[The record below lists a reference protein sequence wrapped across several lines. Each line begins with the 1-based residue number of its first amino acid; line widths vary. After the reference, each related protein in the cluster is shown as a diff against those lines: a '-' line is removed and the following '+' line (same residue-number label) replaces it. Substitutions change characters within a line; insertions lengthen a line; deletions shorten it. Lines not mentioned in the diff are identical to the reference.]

1 MAYGLEICEEP
12 YVFGDVEPKV
22 LCVGNVH
29 PSEWGTRLFK
39 KELFKA
45 QPPGVAYVEGNIDAL
60 QQQQRL
66 TDGMPTYGN
75 LASQFGAKAKYRL
88 DAGGTP
94 ETLNTAQQLALDATR
109 ARAKELRAIAW
120 DYDVVVDVHGCGTFY
135 PTLAILGGEPNRAE
149 LAIAR
154 ALNPE
159 IAIVSSIGLVSSLG
173 RGVSP
178 EIADDDEDAI
188 KRLLSMLGYIATGRV
203 MDDCSDMPLK
213 LYANVGQTH
222 DLLPEAHAALRLGE
236 HYKFLSPLPKEVGD
250 RFCPGH
256 QALSL
261 TWTDE
266 TRHAEL
272 VRRMTSPEEAEF
284 YAGIQ
289 P

>member
-1 MAYGLEICEEP
+1 
-12 YVFGDVEPKV
+12 
-22 LCVGNVH
+22 
-29 PSEWGTRLFK
+29 
-39 KELFKA
+39 
-45 QPPGVAYVEGNIDAL
+45 VAYVDGNIDAL
-60 QQQQRL
+60 RQGRRF
-66 TDGMPTYGN
+66 TDDVPIYGN
-75 LASQFGAKAKYRL
+75 LAAQLGTEAVYRL
-88 DAGGTP
+88 DTHGNP
-94 ETLNTAQQLALDATR
+94 EILNTAQQLALDATR
-109 ARAKELRAIAW
+109 ARAEELRAIAW

-135 PTLAILGGEPNRAE
+135 PTLAILGGKPNRAE

-188 KRLLSMLGYIATGRV
+188 KRLLGMLGYIATGRV

-213 LYANVGQTH
+213 LYAYVGHTH
-222 DLLPEAHAALRLGE
+222 DLPSEAHAALRLGE

-250 RFCPGH
+250 RFCPGY

-261 TWTDE
+261 TWRDE

-272 VRRMTSPEEAEF
+272 VRRMTPPEEAEF